1 MKERFDKVSGQEFTF
16 EIGFEIT
23 FNGGK
28 HDFIEN
34 ESRLFLAFQSSL
46 AGLKSLRKPIKQYWP
61 MSAAH
66 SNQLKSIECVFVL
79 R

>member
-1 MKERFDKVSGQEFTF
+1 MSGWEFTF

-34 ESRLFLAFQSSL
+34 ESRFSSRMRDL
-46 AGLKSLRKPIKQYWP
+46 
-61 MSAAH
+61 
-66 SNQLKSIECVFVL
+66 
-79 R
+79 

>member
-1 MKERFDKVSGQEFTF
+1 MSGREFTF

-34 ESRLFLAFQSSL
+34 ESRFSTRAFQSSL
-46 AGLKSLRKPIKQYWP
+46 AGLKSLRKPTKQY
-61 MSAAH
+61 
-66 SNQLKSIECVFVL
+66 
-79 R
+79 

>member
-1 MKERFDKVSGQEFTF
+1 MSGWLFTF

-34 ESRLFLAFQSSL
+34 ESRFRSF
-46 AGLKSLRKPIKQYWP
+46 
-61 MSAAH
+61 
-66 SNQLKSIECVFVL
+66 
-79 R
+79 

>member
-1 MKERFDKVSGQEFTF
+1 MSGREFTF

-34 ESRLFLAFQSSL
+34 ESTVDSDLFSFSKFLGWSQI
-46 AGLKSLRKPIKQYWP
+46 IKKAY
-61 MSAAH
+61 
-66 SNQLKSIECVFVL
+66 KTVL
-79 R
+79 TKQHIQIS

>member
-1 MKERFDKVSGQEFTF
+1 MSGREFTF

-34 ESRLFLAFQSSL
+34 ESRFSSRMRDLFSFSKFLGWSQIIKKAYKIVLTHVCSTF
-46 AGLKSLRKPIKQYWP
+46 KSAKI
-61 MSAAH
+61 H
-66 SNQLKSIECVFVL
+66 
-79 R
+79 

>member
-1 MKERFDKVSGQEFTF
+1 MKERFVSVRSGIFTF

-34 ESRLFLAFQSSL
+34 ESRFSSRMRDLF
-46 AGLKSLRKPIKQYWP
+46 
-61 MSAAH
+61 
-66 SNQLKSIECVFVL
+66 
-79 R
+79 